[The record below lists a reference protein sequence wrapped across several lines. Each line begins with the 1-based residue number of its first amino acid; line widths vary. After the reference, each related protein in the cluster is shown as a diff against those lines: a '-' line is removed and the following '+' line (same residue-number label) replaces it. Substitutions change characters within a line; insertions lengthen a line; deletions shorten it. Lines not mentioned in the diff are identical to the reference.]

1 MIDNKFV
8 PAVCTL
14 SMVQD
19 LEFTLFCSNL
29 FGHYQNGFLAFSG
42 SLMEQ
47 PNWYYELIGV
57 MSHNKAIIESDKQ
70 KNQQSI
76 QEQRSKRA
84 R

>member
-57 MSHNKAIIESDKQ
+57 MSHNKAIESDKQ